1 MIPKVNIN
9 SGEASVAS
17 VDGAGGSGGLS
28 KPLCGGF
35 RRSSPLIKL
44 LASKE
49 HLDWLRMDWNAD
61 KIITVQD

>member
-1 MIPKVNIN
+1 M
-9 SGEASVAS
+9 EL
-17 VDGAGGSGGLS
+17 GGLGDS
-28 KPLCGGF
+28 LSPSVGVF

>member
-28 KPLCGGF
+28 KPLSGGF
-35 RRSSPLIKL
+35 
-44 LASKE
+44 
-49 HLDWLRMDWNAD
+49 
-61 KIITVQD
+61 